1 MTGGLR
7 RLQAV
12 DPPNPAACASSLRP
26 AARVG
31 GGGPPT
37 GTHIT
42 VRGLVKHFRGNTVY
56 DGFDLDLPRGE
67 IISIFGPN
75 GCGKSTLINMLSGI
89 LPIDDG
95 RILFDGKTIADTRIG
110 YVFQNYR
117 EALFPWMRAIDNV
130 AYPLRLMR
138 VAPTEIRRRIDAL
151 VSRFDLRFDLHRYP
165 YELSG
170 GQQQTVSIMR
180 ALVIDPEVLFL
191 DEPFSAL
198 DYEMTLT
205 MRDQLQKVL
214 AETRTTSVLVSHDL
228 DEALYLGDKLL
239 LLTRR
244 PTRIAA
250 FLDVSV
256 PRPREPS
263 TTTDPAF
270 TALKAQALGIF
281 QSAIRGE

>member
-1 MTGGLR
+1 MTPL
-7 RLQAV
+7 LQDTEAV
-12 DPPNPAACASSLRP
+12 SLVAPKADADCLRP
-26 AARVG
+26 DGRDGTSAA
-31 GGGPPT
+31 PS
-37 GTHIT
+37 THIT
-42 VRGLVKHFRGNTVY
+42 VRGLVKRFQGNTVY

-89 LPIDDG
+89 LPIDGG
-95 RILFDGKTIADTRIG
+95 RILFDGKTITDTRIG

-130 AYPLRLMR
+130 GYPLVLMG
-138 VAPTEIRRRIDAL
+138 VAPAEIRQRIDVL
-151 VSRFDLRFDLHRYP
+151 VGRFDLRFDLQRYP

-180 ALVIDPEVLFL
+180 ALVIEPEVLFL

-214 AETRTTSVLVSHDL
+214 AETRTTSLLVSHDL
-228 DEALYLGDKLL
+228 DEAIYLGDKLL

-256 PRPREPS
+256 PRPREPA
-263 TTTDPAF
+263 TTTGPAF
-270 TALKAQALGIF
+270 IALKAQALGIF
-281 QSAIRGE
+281 QSAVRDG